1 MNEISKNSRT
11 IDTVTA
17 EIILIRDNTART
29 IKNGIIEI
37 GRRLEEAKEMV
48 PQGEWLH
55 YLQEVLGFKPSTAQ
69 NYMRIAREFG
79 DGQIA
84 LDGMS
89 ANELFG
95 DLGYSQL
102 VPLLGLPEDDRREIA
117 KQNPDLPDMS
127 SREIKKLVED
137 YKAAENAKQH
147 AEQKAAEAAEAAE
160 KAEKK
165 AADAEQ
171 AAADEVAA
179 REAAEAR
186 ADELDGQVLELM
198 RKLREKPVE
207 VESRVVPDEELLAQ
221 AREQVQKENEEI
233 IQQAQERAEQASAA
247 LEKAKNPAVHQVNF
261 LFNEIRS
268 LTDRLNDA
276 VVKLRAE
283 QLETAEKFQSVIAK
297 FFENEGSKYHE

>member
-1 MNEISKNSRT
+1 MQLSKTRT

-17 EIILIRDNTART
+17 EIIVIRNETART

-48 PQGEWLH
+48 PQGEWLQ
-55 YLQEVLGFKPSTAQ
+55 YLQDVLGFKPSTAQ

-89 ANELFG
+89 SADLFG

-102 VPLLGLPEDDRREIA
+102 VPLLGLPEENRREIA
-117 KQNPDLPDMS
+117 EQNPDLSDMS

-137 YKAAENAKQH
+137 YKAAEEAKKH
-147 AEQKAAEAAEAAE
+147 AEEKAEEAAEAMEA
-160 KAEKK
+160 AEKK
-165 AADAEQ
+165 AEDAEA
-171 AAADEVAA
+171 AAADEAAA

-186 ADELDGQVLELM
+186 AKELDGQVAELM
-198 RKLREKPVE
+198 QKLKEKPVE
-207 VESRVVPDEELLAQ
+207 AESRVVPDEELLEQ
-221 AREQVQKENEEI
+221 ARQQVQKENEELI
-233 IQQAQERAEQASAA
+233 RQAQERAEQASAA

-261 LFNEIRS
+261 LFQEIRS
-268 LTDRLNDA
+268 LSDRLSDA
-276 VVKLRAE
+276 AGKLREE
-283 QLETAEKFQSVIAK
+283 QPETGAK
-297 FFENEGSKYHE
+297 FCGVIGKFFASEGSKYDE

>member
-1 MNEISKNSRT
+1 MNEISRT

-48 PQGEWLH
+48 PQGEWLR
-55 YLQEVLGFKPSTAQ
+55 YLQEVLKFKPSTAQ

-84 LDGMS
+84 LDGIS
-89 ANELFG
+89 ASELFG

-102 VPLLGLPEDDRREIA
+102 VPLLGLPEDDRKEIA

-147 AEQKAAEAAEAAE
+147 AEQKAAEAAEEAK

-165 AADAEQ
+165 ATDAEE
-171 AAADEVAA
+171 AAADEAAA
-179 REAAEAR
+179 REAAEAK
-186 ADELDGQVLELM
+186 AKELDGQVAELM
-198 RKLREKPVE
+198 QKLKEKPIE
-207 VESRVVPDEELLAQ
+207 AESRVVPDEELLKQ
-221 AREQVQKENEEI
+221 AREQVQKENEELI
-233 IQQAQERAEQASAA
+233 RQAQERADQASAA
-247 LEKAKNPAVHQVNF
+247 LEKAKDPTVHQVNF
-261 LFNEIRS
+261 LFNEIRNLS
-268 LTDRLNDA
+268 DRLDDA
-276 VVKLRAE
+276 MVKLKTE
-283 QLETAEKFQSVIAK
+283 QIETAEKFCSVIAK
-297 FFENEGSKYHE
+297 FFENERSRYNEQ